1 MIWCAIRSAM
11 EREKIS
17 SIAKLAEITG
27 IAPSTLQQTRRR
39 RPQTFI
45 LYEIFQLDKVLHF
58 TPAEWEMVMTPQ
70 RRAHK

>member
-17 SIAKLAEITG
+17 SIAKLAEATG
-27 IAPSTLQQTRRR
+27 IAPATLQQTRRKQ
-39 RPQTFI
+39 PQTFI
-45 LYEIFQLDKVLHF
+45 LFEIFQLDKVLHF